1 MPRALCLALGL
12 LVLLSVSGQV
22 LPLTAGAAQAGAA
35 QAGGAQAGGARIDWT
50 AQPQRL
56 LMVGRD
62 GCIHC
67 RAWHAQIGPGYAD
80 SAAGKAAPLL
90 IVDMDGPWP
99 DGLVLARRPFVT
111 PTFIL
116 LNGGV
121 EVARVEG
128 YALPERFYPAINDML
143 ATTATKAA
151 TQKGHGG

>member
-1 MPRALCLALGL
+1 MPRALRLVLGL
-12 LVLLSVSGQV
+12 LVLLSVSAQV
-22 LPLTAGAAQAGAA
+22 LPLTVSA
-35 QAGGAQAGGARIDWT
+35 AQAGGARIDWT

-151 TQKGHGG
+151 TKKGHGE